1 MNKQEN
7 RFHELK
13 TWPELFNAVMEPNKL
28 KRKTVDIRKDDRD
41 YKVEDTLILKEFN
54 PVVQEYTGR
63 SCWRIVTHCLREQ
76 PWVPEGY
83 VAMSICEISPDTMFC

>member
-1 MNKQEN
+1 MN

-13 TWPELFNAVMEPNKL
+13 TWPELFNAVMETNKL

-41 YKVEDTLILKEFN
+41 YKVEDTLILKEFD
-54 PVVQEYTGR
+54 PTTQEYTGR

-83 VAMSICEISPDTMFC
+83 VAMSICEISPDTMFS